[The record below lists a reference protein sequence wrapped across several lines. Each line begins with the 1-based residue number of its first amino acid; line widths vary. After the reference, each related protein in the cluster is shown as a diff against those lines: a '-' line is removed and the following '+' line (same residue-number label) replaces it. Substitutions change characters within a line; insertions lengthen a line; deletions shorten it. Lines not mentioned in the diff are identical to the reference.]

1 MRPYRMMGVTMMCGF
16 ILAGGVAAQNARTPE
31 QVRIEAEARER
42 QREQQQVVAA
52 EHRRLWERFASNA
65 RDAFEQMS
73 QLHEATRALEKQ
85 LEEIQTNDI
94 GKRLAT
100 NGVSYQVIA
109 ELLRSPPVTTAE
121 ITERQEDLAR
131 SIAAAEKALQSGTI
145 NPPPSDAQFR
155 ETDQFLFWVADRLGR
170 VREKEALLADTIEN
184 APKVDDLTKLRTF
197 REKSNAF
204 IAAQL
209 RVRAE
214 VFDLVAT
221 STIEQTR
228 QILLDA
234 ATVAEL
240 ERAKSEADRL
250 LSEARSRN
258 ATLKLEHEQI
268 LRQRD
273 LTDRQRA
280 AADEMR
286 YTAALAEIE
295 RLRKDAE
302 VAQLK
307 EDFAR
312 EKARENERTAIE
324 REKLKQRCQEPQ
336 VKSRLAPFTGVG
348 YAQPGVARGA
358 WLTKGPVSLA
368 ALRAHGALQLTPDGV
383 QKLLDVGNGGGAYT
397 LHGKDEHGDRLR
409 ARWGYPNRVAD
420 LSPAQRDEL
429 IQAQRDLIELGDVLV
444 ELGML
449 AP

>member
-16 ILAGGVAAQNARTPE
+16 ILVGGVAAQNARTPE

-52 EHRRLWERFASNA
+52 EHRRLWERYASNA
-65 RDAFEQMS
+65 RDAWRSIED
-73 QLHEATRALEKQ
+73 LRARTRALEEQ
-85 LEEIQTNDI
+85 LAEIQTNDI
-94 GKRLAT
+94 GKRLGTEKVAFET
-100 NGVSYQVIA
+100 VTG
-109 ELLRSPPVTTAE
+109 LLRWPAVTSAA
-121 ITERQEDLAR
+121 ITERAEALAR
-131 SIAAAEKALQSGTI
+131 ILGAAEKALQSGAT

-155 ETDQFLFWVADRLGR
+155 DIDQLFYWITDRLGR
-170 VREKEALLADTIEN
+170 LQEHEALLAHAIEN
-184 APKVDDLTKLRTF
+184 APKVDDLAKLRTF
-197 REKSNAF
+197 REVSNTVMAMQRQ
-204 IAAQL
+204 AL
-209 RVRAE
+209 
-214 VFDLVAT
+214 FDALALAKV
-221 STIEQTR
+221 STREQT
-228 QILLDA
+228 QKMLVDA
-234 ATVAEL
+234 ATMAEL
-240 ERAKSEADRL
+240 ERAKLEADRL
-250 LSEARSRN
+250 LSEARSQI
-258 ATLKLEHEQI
+258 ATQKLEHEQI
-268 LRQRD
+268 LRQRE
-273 LTDRQRA
+273 LLDRQRA

-286 YTAALAEIE
+286 YTAAMAEIE

-302 VAQLK
+302 VTQLK